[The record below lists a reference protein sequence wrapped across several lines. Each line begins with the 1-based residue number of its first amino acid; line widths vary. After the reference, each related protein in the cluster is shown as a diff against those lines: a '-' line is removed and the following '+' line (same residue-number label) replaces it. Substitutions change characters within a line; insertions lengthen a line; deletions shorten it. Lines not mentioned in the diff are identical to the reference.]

1 MSEELTTTEHAP
13 KWDVALAKVTSR
25 FLSDREQEAFV
36 GVVLAAF
43 NKNPEIMDCT
53 QESILACVRDCAAIN
68 LRPNTPEKF
77 CYLIPRKAKQPD
89 GSYALQLG
97 LEIGYQ
103 GYAHLL
109 YRDGAAR
116 KIQAG
121 VVHQGDHFEHQLGTG
136 GFARH
141 VRSFE
146 PGRKDKPVTCC
157 WVEFTLADGSVA
169 VEIADKDDL
178 DAFEA
183 AMLRQNKG
191 TATPAWKFFRDEMYK
206 KSTLK
211 RGVKLLP
218 KCASVSQAMEIEAT
232 QIAALPPPSK
242 ALPELSFGTPQSQL
256 PDRAAEEPP
265 RDDSAIGEPEGY
277 NSATG
282 EFEWEPADQ

>member
-1 MSEELTTTEHAP
+1 MSTELATTDTKP
-13 KWDVALAKVTSR
+13 RTWSVALMEVASR
-25 FLSDREQEAFV
+25 FLSSEQEQSAFA
-36 GVVLAAF
+36 GALLAAF
-43 NKNPEIMDCT
+43 DKNPKILDCSR
-53 QESILACVRDCAAIN
+53 ESVMSCARDCALLN
-68 LRPNTPEKF
+68 LPPNTPHKF
-77 CYLIPRKAKQPD
+77 CYLIPR
-89 GSYALQLG
+89 GGVLQLE
-97 LEIGYQ
+97 LGYQ

-178 DAFEA
+178 DSFEG
-183 AMLRQNKG
+183 AMLRQNGGK
-191 TATPAWKFFRDEMYK
+191 ATPAWKFFRDEMYK

-218 KCASVSQAMEIEAT
+218 KCASVAKAMEIESER
-232 QIAALPPPSK
+232 IAALPAPAK
-242 ALPELSFGTPQSQL
+242 ALPELSFGTSQAQL
-256 PDRAAEEPP
+256 PDRAAEESP
-265 RDDSAIGEPEGY
+265 RDENEGEPTGY
-277 NSATG
+277 NAGTG
-282 EFEWEPADQ
+282 EFEWEAGQ